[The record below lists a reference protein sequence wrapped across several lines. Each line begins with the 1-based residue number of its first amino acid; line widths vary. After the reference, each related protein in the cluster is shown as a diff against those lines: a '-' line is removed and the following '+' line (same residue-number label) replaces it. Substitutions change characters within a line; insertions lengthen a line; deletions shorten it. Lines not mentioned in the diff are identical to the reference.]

1 LVFQE
6 FIEGQNGVVNCL
18 ERPKW
23 EQPRNLSAE
32 YTATLKYDIQIACS
46 TVQGNIVI
54 GHTTNYEVGP
64 ENAQYLRRLSRK
76 LAADLN
82 SDIQLEFVIDK
93 KGTVKNSTVTR
104 AKNKA
109 VSNFQIKKKF

>member
-6 FIEGQNGVVNCL
+6 FIEGQNGVNCL

-54 GHTTNYEVGP
+54 GHTTNYEV
-64 ENAQYLRRLSRK
+64 
-76 LAADLN
+76 
-82 SDIQLEFVIDK
+82 
-93 KGTVKNSTVTR
+93 T
-104 AKNKA
+104 
-109 VSNFQIKKKF
+109 

>member
-1 LVFQE
+1 M
-6 FIEGQNGVVNCL
+6 
-18 ERPKW
+18 

-93 KGTVKNSTVTR
+93 RYSKKNSTVTR

-109 VSNFQIKKKF
+109 VKLSN